1 MATKRHSTTDIPTD
15 GKCIRTMPPFALDKR
30 ALALWLAVQA
40 ATRND
45 DAPPMCHRHR
55 NRPALVWLDGAA
67 LCGDCAVKKLRC
79 DTEKGGD
86 AA

>member
-1 MATKRHSTTDIPTD
+1 
-15 GKCIRTMPPFALDKR
+15 MPPFALDKR

-40 ATRND
+40 AARTAARTD
-45 DAPPMCHRHR
+45 GAPTTCHRHR
-55 NRPALVWLDGAA
+55 DRPALVWLDGAA

>member
-1 MATKRHSTTDIPTD
+1 MSALTRCAAKWIHN
-15 GKCIRTMPPFALDKR
+15 TMPPFALDKR

-40 ATRND
+40 AARTD
-45 DAPPMCHRHR
+45 GAPTTCHRHR